1 MIFVRSS
8 RDPVTAVI
16 AIGPAVMGQS
26 LSHRPAVTGGAVH
39 FFDVRVLSILLFG
52 LKSSVRAR
60 PCAADRNGM
69 VTYAA

>member
-8 RDPVTAVI
+8 RDPVADL
-16 AIGPAVMGQS
+16 ASVMGQS
-26 LSHRPAVTGGAVH
+26 PSHRPAVTGGSVH

-69 VTYAA
+69 ATYAA